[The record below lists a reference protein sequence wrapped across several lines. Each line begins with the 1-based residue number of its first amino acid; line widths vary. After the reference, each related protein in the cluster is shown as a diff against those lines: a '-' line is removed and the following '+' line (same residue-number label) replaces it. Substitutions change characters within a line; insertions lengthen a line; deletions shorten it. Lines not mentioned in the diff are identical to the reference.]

1 MFRAPPEGLSL
12 PPDEV
17 HVWAA
22 RLDLPASV
30 LAGFTATLSPPELE
44 RAARFHFE
52 RLRQR
57 FIAGRGLLRAL
68 LGRYLSVE
76 PGQVEFSYGSAGK
89 PMLLTPDPETPPH
102 FNLAH
107 TDDLAL
113 LAFTRLGPVGVDAE
127 RVRAL
132 DDVTGLVARFFSAR
146 EHAAFASLPEAQQ
159 PAAFF
164 NLWTRKEA
172 WLKATGEGIAHSL
185 HLVEVSFL
193 PREPARLLAVP
204 EPLSQGRPWTLLD
217 LRPAAGFAAA
227 LAIAAAAPKLRC
239 WRWDSRKE
247 ASSPGAP

>member
-1 MFRAPPEGLSL
+1 
-12 PPDEV
+12 
-17 HVWAA
+17 
-22 RLDLPASV
+22 RLDVPASV
-30 LAGFTATLSPPELE
+30 LARFAATLSPPELE

-68 LGRYLSVE
+68 LGRYLKVE
-76 PGQVEFSYGSAGK
+76 PGQIEFGYGSAGK
-89 PMLLTPDPETPPH
+89 PMLLTPRPEMALH

-113 LAFTRLGPVGVDAE
+113 LAFTRLGPVGVDVE
-127 RVRAL
+127 RVRSL
-132 DDVTGLVARFFSAR
+132 DDVTGLVSRFFSAR

-193 PREPARLLAVP
+193 PREPTRLLAVP

-239 WRWDSRKE
+239 WRWESGEE
-247 ASSPGAP
+247 ASLRGGT